1 MVTRITA
8 SHAWHVIPPEAPF
21 MINSRKHIVTA
32 LILAIMA
39 APAELS
45 AQSTDN
51 MPAGEISYITG
62 QSIYVR
68 FESTKHIEDGDTL
81 FIEQNSKL
89 IPALVVQ
96 NHSSITCLGRPV
108 GNHELKVGD
117 KILSTFKA
125 PGEPREETTIPPEVF
140 EQDVNLE
147 VISSQREEKIK
158 PKQHNNI
165 SGWISASSYSNFFD
179 SNDGKNNNHR
189 FRYTLSMSVMD
200 EPKSKIS
207 AETYLSYTHRLN
219 PGDAVR
225 ANLKNSFKIYSLALK
240 YNIDASSTVWA
251 GRKINPNI
259 ANIGAVDGIQ
269 FQKQWNNLYLG
280 TVVGFRPDYSDYGFN
295 PDLLEYGAYFGH
307 NSKTENG
314 FVQTSLA
321 IFDQRNAG
329 NTDRRFAYF
338 QHSNSLIKDIHF
350 FSSFEVD
357 LYELKDGEPYNTA
370 RLTSMYLSLRYR
382 VSRKLS
388 LFGSYDN
395 RKNVIYYETFK
406 NYADEVIQLASRQGV
421 ALRVNYRPVNYMS
434 LGINAGTRF
443 RKEDPRP
450 TKTLRGYASYN
461 KIPAINTSLS
471 LSGNLMQTSYLDGQV
486 YGARLSKEFMAGKLY
501 SSINY
506 RRVKFDY
513 VKAPTQLRQ
522 HIGEVDV
529 SYRFNQKLYF
539 SVNYEATFQEDENFN
554 TLYINLRQ
562 KF

>member
-1 MVTRITA
+1 
-8 SHAWHVIPPEAPF
+8 
-21 MINSRKHIVTA
+21 
-32 LILAIMA
+32 MA

-45 AQSTDN
+45 AQNTDN

-62 QSIYVR
+62 RSIYVR
-68 FESTKHIEDGDTL
+68 FESTKGIEDGDTL
-81 FIEQNSKL
+81 FIERNSKL
-89 IPALVVQ
+89 IPALVVR

-108 GNHELKVGD
+108 GEHEFKVGD
-117 KILSTFKA
+117 KIFGTIKA
-125 PGEPREETTIPPEVF
+125 PGEPREETTIPPGEGV
-140 EQDVNLE
+140 EQDVNQE
-147 VISSQREEKIK
+147 VISSQSEEKRK
-158 PKQHNNI
+158 PEQQDNI
-165 SGWISASSYSNFFD
+165 SGRISASSYSNFFD
-179 SNDGKNNNHR
+179 TNDGKDNNHR
-189 FRYTLSMSVMD
+189 FRYTLSMSVTD
-200 EPKSKIS
+200 EPESKVS

-225 ANLKNSFKIYSLALK
+225 ANLKNSLKIYSLALK
-240 YNIDASSTVWA
+240 YNIDASSAVWA

-259 ANIGAVDGIQ
+259 ANVGAVDGLQ
-269 FQKQWNNLYLG
+269 YQKQWNNLYAG

-295 PDLLEYGAYFGH
+295 ADLLQYGAYIGQ

-321 IFDQRNAG
+321 VFEQRNAG

-338 QHSNSLIKDIHF
+338 QHSNSWIKDIHF

-357 LYELKDGEPYNTA
+357 LYELKEGEPNNTLS
-370 RLTSMYLSLRYR
+370 LTSMYLSLRYR
-382 VSRKLS
+382 ASQKLS

-406 NYADEVIQLASRQGV
+406 NYADEVIQLAARQGV
-421 ALRVNYRPVNYMS
+421 ALRINYRPINYLS
-434 LGINAGTRF
+434 LGINGGTRF
-443 RKEDPRP
+443 RKEDPRN
-450 TKTLRGYASYN
+450 TKTLRGYATYTR
-461 KIPAINTSLS
+461 IPAINASLS

-501 SSINY
+501 SGINY
-506 RRVKFDY
+506 RWVKFDY
-513 VKAPTQLRQ
+513 VNTPTQLRQ

-539 SVNYEATFQEDENFN
+539 SVNYEATFQEERNAH
-554 TLYINLRQ
+554 TLYLNLRQ